1 VAVGARL
8 RVSRILRR
16 QSKLVRVNPTFDRT
30 PIYEYNPA
38 RSRAARLSHHALAC
52 SPDLE
57 QRDGSVRSVYLL
69 IGSGVVCEQDAAAGG
84 EAVSPRSFSGGGL

>member
-1 VAVGARL
+1 MEDARDAV
-8 RVSRILRR
+8 
-16 QSKLVRVNPTFDRT
+16 
-30 PIYEYNPA
+30 IYEYNPA

-52 SPDLE
+52 SPDLEPTE

-84 EAVSPRSFSGGGL
+84 EAVSPRSFSGGVCRCAGSCCSCNSKQEKRTS